1 MEEKSVLVIFTDTLP
16 KKDAEWWKKFNRV
29 VAPSKLHKEISVYNN
44 ELASLEEYVGGES
57 IYEANVLAE
66 ELSLLTLPNGQRIS
80 KSFSYKGYDLWWF
93 NYDTLFFYFCLPYT
107 QYKKLL
113 IYLKSFQ
120 HVYLYKPDF
129 HRLFSTYLSAHE
141 CGLTIDTGPGVKNLT
156 LLPVG
161 VFFQILLTLIS
172 LPVLMLKRSPIMIY
186 TGDEFDK
193 GKDHNFRMKFV
204 YEEMRRRKTPFIE
217 FIRSVESWKTLLGH
231 AFTRKRPVVYTDAIT
246 FLGLYMSILT
256 GGRARAGKLFG
267 PHTFESVTDND
278 ERFKYMVATY
288 YLQRVYEDVW
298 AIRIMKLIL
307 KGIGVKAAF
316 MLVATGRN
324 LQTTLGCKLN
334 AIETIG
340 VLHGVASR
348 HYNLYEFMPAYD
360 GEKVL
365 SVDKYGLWSEW
376 WKEYFMKNSKAYR
389 KEQLYVS
396 GPMRP
401 LEPHQNDGK
410 AITSH
415 NDRLRV
421 LFVSELVA
429 VPGEVMP
436 YLHELMDQKD
446 IELTIKFRPHH
457 DTFEEWLSR
466 NEPQILQSPSIRI
479 VNGSMHEAIQESD
492 VVTGCQSTGV
502 LEALLQNKVP
512 NFFRTQKWGDYYSMT
527 EEEDTQCLFA
537 ESPEELILKLTQA
550 KDIQDSLLVKLCAR
564 YFGNP
569 SVNGSAWAVD
579 QLEEI
584 IKRK

>member
-16 KKDAEWWKKFNRV
+16 KKDVEWWKQFNQV
-29 VAPSKLHKEISVYNN
+29 VAPSKLHTDISAWNSK
-44 ELASLEEYVGGES
+44 LLSLEEYVGGES

-66 ELSLLTLPNGQRIS
+66 ELSLLTFPNGKRIS
-80 KSFSYKGYDLWWF
+80 KSFSYKGYDLWWL

-113 IYLKSFQ
+113 HYLKGFQ

-129 HRLFSTYLSAHE
+129 HRLFTTYLGVHE
-141 CGLTIDTGPGVKNLT
+141 RAVTIDNGPGFKSLAF
-156 LLPVG
+156 LPVG
-161 VFFQILLTLIS
+161 VFFQLLITLVS

-193 GKDHNFRMKFV
+193 GKDHNFRMKFM
-204 YEEMRRRKTPFIE
+204 YEELRRRKTPFIE
-217 FIRSVESWKTLLGH
+217 FIRSVESWRTLLSH
-231 AFTRKRPVVYTDAIT
+231 AFTRKRPVIYTDAIAYVGYY
-246 FLGLYMSILT
+246 LGLLS
-256 GGRARAGKLFG
+256 GGRSRARKLFG
-267 PHTFESVTDND
+267 PHTFASVTDSD

-298 AIRIMKLIL
+298 TIRIMKLIF
-307 KGIGVKAAF
+307 KMIGVKSAF

-324 LQTTLGCKLN
+324 LHTTLGAKLN
-334 AIETIG
+334 GIPTIG

-348 HYNLYEFMPAYD
+348 HYNIYEFMPAYD

-376 WKEYFMKNSKAYR
+376 WKEYFIKNSKAYR

-401 LEPHQNDGK
+401 FAPQQRDGTSKEEQNGRVK
-410 AITSH
+410 
-415 NDRLRV
+415 V

-436 YLHELMDQKD
+436 YLNELINQRD

-457 DTFEEWLSR
+457 DTFEEWLGR
-466 NEPQILQSPSIRI
+466 NEPQILKMQNVRI
-479 VNGSMHEAIQESD
+479 VNGGMHEAIQDAD

-502 LEALLQNKVP
+502 LEALIQNKVP
-512 NFFRTQKWGDYYSMT
+512 VFFRTQKWGDYYSMT

-537 ESPEELILKLTQA
+537 ESPKELILKITQA
-550 KDIQDSLLVKLCAR
+550 KDIQDSLLDKLCTR

-569 SVNGSAWAVD
+569 SENGSAWAVD

-584 IKRK
+584 LKR